1 MYIIPPN
8 ATCILIRSYGCCY
21 ENFNVFWL
29 RSDNNWDMEYRSRD
43 GIDLCSRYNMIL
55 SCAKCE
61 HWDKGKGI
69 CPVPLRIIPDD
80 VLEMAILFAQ
90 TEDEYDVWYHTG
102 DPAELRDPNLCCY
115 LHKQRCTFDQFLTN
129 PKRMMEYILAAGAI
143 DWEMYFSDGDEEEVR
158 K

>member
-1 MYIIPPN
+1 MNMYIIPPN
-8 ATCILIRSYGCCY
+8 ASCILIRSYGCCY
-21 ENFNVFWL
+21 ENFNVFWR
-29 RSDNNWDMEYRSRD
+29 RSNDWDMEYRSRD

-61 HWDKGKGI
+61 HWDKEKGI

-102 DPAELRDPNLCCY
+102 DPAELRKC
-115 LHKQRCTFDQFLTN
+115 
-129 PKRMMEYILAAGAI
+129 
-143 DWEMYFSDGDEEEVR
+143 SVEEIMQNAMPLEATE
-158 K
+158 